1 MVVSYLVVS
10 IDYMQKKEIRIDIA
24 QISVYS
30 DRIVLTTIDD
40 NEIISPEEVLE
51 IKSYSKKLMDGKKFG
66 HLIDAGKHFS
76 ISKDAWNVAIDDK
89 YDQKTIAKAIIVKN
103 PIYFMLGELYISLNK
118 TKVKT
123 EFFTSKNKALKWLE
137 KKVSKK

>member
-1 MVVSYLVVS
+1 
-10 IDYMQKKEIRIDIA
+10 MQKKEIRLDIA

-66 HLIDAGKHFS
+66 HLIDARKHFS